1 MNKENL
7 NQRIKRLRKLNGYT
21 QKELA
26 KYVGVSHGSISQWES
41 EITSPK
47 GAQIQPLAKALKVDI
62 TELLQGTGFASNVE
76 PGPDITGSVP
86 LISWVQA
93 GAWKEMEDINF
104 VSESAPRYKTTAK
117 VGPNAFAVRV
127 VGDSMTSTSG
137 GRSIPAGSVVIAD
150 PDIEPQSGKVV
161 IARLDDSSEATVKE
175 LVTDAG
181 RNYLRPFNQTF
192 PTIAINGNCTIIGVV
207 KQVIQDF

>member
-104 VSESAPRYKTTAK
+104 VSESVPRYRTTAK

-127 VGDSMTSTSG
+127 VGDSMTSST
-137 GRSIPAGSVVIAD
+137 GRSIPAGSIVVAD
-150 PDIEPQSGKVV
+150 PDIEAISGKVV

-175 LVTDAG
+175 LVIDAG
-181 RNYLRPFNQTF
+181 RKYLRPFNNSF
-192 PTIAINGNCTIIGVV
+192 PTIPINGNCTIIAVA
-207 KQVIQDF
+207 KQVIQEL

>member
-47 GAQIQPLAKALKVDI
+47 GAQIQPLAKALKVDVM
-62 TELLQGTGFASNVE
+62 ELLQGTGFASNIE
-76 PGPDITGSVP
+76 AGPEITGTVP

-93 GAWKEMEDINF
+93 GAWKEIEEVNF
-104 VSESAPRYKTTAK
+104 VSESVSRYRTTAK

-150 PDIEPQSGKVV
+150 PDIEPQSGRVV
-161 IARLDDSSEATVKE
+161 IARLDDSNEATVKE
-175 LVTDAG
+175 LVIDAG
-181 RNYLRPFNQTF
+181 RSYLRPFNQTF
-192 PTIAINGNCTIIGVV
+192 PTIAINGNCSIIGVV

>member
-7 NQRIKRLRKLNGYT
+7 NQRIKRLRKLHGYT

-47 GAQIQPLAKALKVDI
+47 GAQIQPLAKALKVDVV
-62 TELLQGTGFASNVE
+62 ELLQGTGVTSNIEV
-76 PGPDITGSVP
+76 GPEIKGTVP

-93 GAWKEMEDINF
+93 GAWKEMEEISFIADAA
-104 VSESAPRYKTTAK
+104 ERYRTTAK
-117 VGPNAFAVRV
+117 VGPNAFAARV
-127 VGDSMTSTSG
+127 VGDSMTSST
-137 GRSIPAGSVVIAD
+137 GRTIPAGSVVVAD
-150 PDIEPQSGKVV
+150 PDIEAASGKVV

-175 LVTDAG
+175 LVIDAG
-181 RNYLRPFNQTF
+181 RKYLRPFNSSF
-192 PTIAINGNCTIIGVV
+192 PTISINGNCTIIAVV

>member
-26 KYVGVSHGSISQWES
+26 KYVGVTHGSISQWES

-47 GAQIQPLAKALKVDI
+47 GAQIQPLAKALKVDVV
-62 TELLQGTGFASNVE
+62 ELLQGTGFSSNVE
-76 PGPDITGSVP
+76 AGPEITGTVP
-86 LISWVQA
+86 LVSWVQA
-93 GAWKEMEDINF
+93 GAWKEMEEVDFI
-104 VSESAPRYKTTAK
+104 SESTTRYRTTAK

-127 VGDSMTSTSG
+127 VGDSMTSNA
-137 GRSIPAGSVVIAD
+137 GRSIPAGAIVVAD
-150 PDIEPQSGKVV
+150 PDIEAVSGKVV

-175 LVTDAG
+175 LVIDAG
-181 RNYLRPFNQTF
+181 RKYLRPFNNSF
-192 PTIAINGNCTIIGVV
+192 PTIPINGNCTIIAVA
-207 KQVIQDF
+207 KQVIQEL

>member
-26 KYVGVSHGSISQWES
+26 KYVGVTHGSISQWES

-47 GAQIQPLAKALKVDI
+47 GAQIQPLAKALKVDVV
-62 TELLQGTGFASNVE
+62 ELLQGTGFSSNVE
-76 PGPDITGSVP
+76 SGPLITGTVP

-93 GAWKEMEDINF
+93 GAWKEMEEVNF
-104 VSESAPRYKTTAK
+104 VADSAERYRTTAK

-127 VGDSMTSTSG
+127 VGDSMTSNA
-137 GRSIPAGSVVIAD
+137 GRSIPAGAIVIAD
-150 PDIEPQSGKVV
+150 PDIEAVSGKVV

-175 LVTDAG
+175 LVIDAG
-181 RNYLRPFNQTF
+181 RKYLRPFNNSF
-192 PTIAINGNCTIIGVV
+192 PTIQINGNCTIIAVA
-207 KQVIQDF
+207 KQVIQEL

>member
-47 GAQIQPLAKALKVDI
+47 GAQIQPLAKALKVDVV
-62 TELLQGTGFASNVE
+62 ELLQGTGFSSNVE
-76 PGPDITGSVP
+76 SGPLITGTVP

-93 GAWKEMEDINF
+93 GAWKEMEEVNF
-104 VSESAPRYKTTAK
+104 VAESAERYRTTAK

-127 VGDSMTSTSG
+127 VGDSMTSNA
-137 GRSIPAGSVVIAD
+137 GRSIPAGAIVIAD
-150 PDIEPQSGKVV
+150 PDIEAVSGKVV

-175 LVTDAG
+175 LVIDAG
-181 RNYLRPFNQTF
+181 RKYLRPFNSSF
-192 PTIAINGNCTIIGVV
+192 PTIPINGNCTIIAVA
-207 KQVIQDF
+207 KQVIQEL